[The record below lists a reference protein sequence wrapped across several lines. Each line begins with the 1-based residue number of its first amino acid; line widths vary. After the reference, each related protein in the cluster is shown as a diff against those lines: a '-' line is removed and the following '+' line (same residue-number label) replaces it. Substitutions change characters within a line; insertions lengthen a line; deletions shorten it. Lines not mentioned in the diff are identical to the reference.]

1 MTSKITI
8 YVRSCIDIVLS
19 ELLTITLTEV
29 GSKKREE
36 IRKQT
41 ESITERKIL
50 TYGRSFGVVG
60 KFYVFRG
67 LIFETVRN
75 YGLCMSSREIIDH
88 SVMLGPRL
96 TLIQST
102 SFKIVR
108 EP

>member
-8 YVRSCIDIVLS
+8 YVRSYIDIVLS

-29 GSKKREE
+29 GSKKREK

-60 KFYVFRG
+60 KCDNLLG
-67 LIFETVRN
+67 LNDSELWILYELAGNR
-75 YGLCMSSREIIDH
+75 
-88 SVMLGPRL
+88 
-96 TLIQST
+96 
-102 SFKIVR
+102 
-108 EP
+108 

>member
-1 MTSKITI
+1 MVLVTVGNGYDVKTLDI
-8 YVRSCIDIVLS
+8 CINIVLA

-60 KFYVFRG
+60 KCVG
-67 LIFETVRN
+67 V
-75 YGLCMSSREIIDH
+75 
-88 SVMLGPRL
+88 P
-96 TLIQST
+96 
-102 SFKIVR
+102 
-108 EP
+108 